1 MLGEPPRT
9 QYDLSFSLLGIPV
22 RVHPLFWLITL
33 MLIGSKRVTAS
44 SVLIWVAAVFVSIL
58 IHELGHAL
66 MMRAYGFRPWIT
78 LYAFGGQASY
88 DYRSTSTSKGAGPL
102 AQVMISLAG
111 PAAGFL
117 LAGALLV
124 GLHAAGH
131 GDHILYVSPWGLRP
145 VVWLPNLR
153 LAEFLDDIFF
163 VSVVWGMVNLLPI
176 YPLDGGQIAREVLV
190 QSHPRE
196 GIRASL
202 CLSIAA
208 AVAMA
213 VIGLTQWHRDLFVVA
228 MFGYLA
234 YSSYMTLQAY
244 NGRNP

>member
-1 MLGEPPRT
+1 
-9 QYDLSFSLLGIPV
+9 
-22 RVHPLFWLITL
+22 
-33 MLIGSKRVTAS
+33 
-44 SVLIWVAAVFVSIL
+44 
-58 IHELGHAL
+58 
-66 MMRAYGFRPWIT
+66 
-78 LYAFGGQASY
+78 
-88 DYRSTSTSKGAGPL
+88 
-102 AQVMISLAG
+102 
-111 PAAGFL
+111 
-117 LAGALLV
+117 
-124 GLHAAGH
+124 
-131 GDHILYVSPWGLRP
+131 
-145 VVWLPNLR
+145 
-153 LAEFLDDIFF
+153 
-163 VSVVWGMVNLLPI
+163 LLPI